1 MDWFYGGMVQAHG
14 TFAWFIAAIFAV
26 RGAAALFGAK
36 WHMDLRL
43 LAVIFLAY
51 GSIAFT
57 GLSLWVLMHHDP
69 LRDGW
74 FAGKL
79 IALVV
84 YGVCAHWAV
93 GNGRYR
99 AIGYVVGLLMLA
111 YILGASITR
120 QAWLVGAVNVPSS
133 QPGVHASAALHAV
146 KPPGGSL
153 RGGDYQA

>member
-14 TFAWFIAAIFAV
+14 TFAWFIAAVFAV

-111 YILGASITR
+111 YILGASMTR
-120 QAWLVGAVNVPSS
+120 QALLVGA
-133 QPGVHASAALHAV
+133 
-146 KPPGGSL
+146 
-153 RGGDYQA
+153 